1 MSSRESDNAHPQ
13 PRRGGPD
20 AYPSGTP
27 PYGTGLPGGIGADP
41 AAGRTAPGP
50 RADEADAPKTTE
62 TTLTTRVRINIPGS
76 RPIPPVVVQS
86 KVKDEKPAEP
96 SGPRHRG
103 GAGDPVLGV
112 MDSGART
119 STPPNLPPE
128 WQEPTAPRSAPKGS
142 ESDST
147 GEWFKPRQKGRPE
160 PAPAA
165 TAPAAPARPAQPTA
179 GGPKGAAPA
188 PQAAP
193 RPSGAPA
200 SPFAPADPAASSRT
214 GGHPLPRQDDPSAA
228 ARDPFAA
235 EQDPF
240 GQDGFGQDGFA
251 QDGFAQQQDPFATSR
266 DPFAPDPFAQP
277 QPPAAE
283 RETPPADPFA
293 APQDPFAPGRP
304 GQRQSGQGQSGQ
316 DPFAGP
322 RSPRPPA
329 GGGPEQRPP
338 AGDDRFAAPRP
349 GAQSARAAAG
359 EPEDTQIGGFDP
371 ITGDEPAPGADI
383 SDPPTTQLFLKA
395 PGTDG
400 DPFAAPPAAPPADG
414 RGPRPAGDGGGR
426 FADLPA
432 AQPFPGGPRAAAP
445 KREQAPAAQPPAAE
459 PKPAAPAAPAAKKKG
474 GGRGKKLVVTGI
486 GGVLFLGAAAYGAGL
501 MMNQSD
507 IPKGTTVLG
516 TDIGGDSRD
525 QAVKALDGEVA
536 KVGQQPV
543 RVKLGEQ
550 SLTLDPASAGLSF
563 DTTATVDGLT
573 HHSYNPVDVLGSLTG
588 SAKAVEPQVRIDRA
602 KLKVALDE
610 LGAKSGQSMQEGYVR
625 FTEAGGVEVVPA
637 GGGKA
642 LDSAAGAGLVEQAYR
657 GRAAGKPD
665 AEVVLPVADAQ
676 PKVGQDALQAAADGL
691 GKQVMGGNV
700 TVTAGGKQFVFG
712 RNTAAKALVLAPD
725 ATGTVVLKW
734 DMNQLTTAIG
744 TTFDKVRITKN
755 GQQVPVTAQDVADA
769 IGQGVTKTGKDRS
782 VKIPA

>member
-1 MSSRESDNAHPQ
+1 MSSREPDNAHPQ

-27 PYGTGLPGGIGADP
+27 PYGTGVPGGLGADP
-41 AAGRTAPGP
+41 AAGRNAPDRRP
-50 RADEADAPKTTE
+50 EEPEAPKATE
-62 TTLTTRVRINIPGS
+62 TKLTTRVRINIPGS

-86 KVKDEKPAEP
+86 KVKEEKPAKPEQPAEP

-119 STPPNLPPE
+119 ATPPNLPPE
-128 WQEPTAPRSAPKGS
+128 WQEPAAPRPGGPKGS

-165 TAPAAPARPAQPTA
+165 SAPVAPAQPAPAAPP
-179 GGPKGAAPA
+179 APA
-188 PQAAP
+188 AQQQAAP

-200 SPFAPADPAASSRT
+200 SPFAPADPASSRT
-214 GGHPLPRQDDPSAA
+214 GGHRLPRQDDRFAA
-228 ARDPFAA
+228 A
-235 EQDPF
+235 Q
-240 GQDGFGQDGFA
+240 
-251 QDGFAQQQDPFATSR
+251 
-266 DPFAPDPFAQP
+266 
-277 QPPAAE
+277 
-283 RETPPADPFA
+283 DPFA
-293 APQDPFAPGRP
+293 APQDPFAAPQDAFAQQP
-304 GQRQSGQGQSGQ
+304 AQ
-316 DPFAGP
+316 DPFA
-322 RSPRPPA
+322 RP
-329 GGGPEQRPP
+329 Q
-338 AGDDRFAAPRP
+338 P
-349 GAQSARAAAG
+349 GAQPPAAARDPFADGPGPERRPQAAAG

-371 ITGDEPAPGADI
+371 VTGEEPAPGAAI

-395 PGTDG
+395 PGTPG
-400 DPFAAPPAAPPADG
+400 DPFTDPFAEA
-414 RGPRPAGDGGGR
+414 RGPRPTGDGGGR

-445 KREQAPAAQPPAAE
+445 KREQAPAAQPPAARPAAGE

-474 GGRGKKLVVTGI
+474 GRGKKLVVTGV

-525 QAVKALDGEVA
+525 QAVKVLDGSVA

-543 RVKLGEQ
+543 RLKVGDQ

-573 HHSYNPVDVLGSLTG
+573 KHSYSPVDVLGSLTG
-588 SAKAVEPQVRIDRA
+588 DAKAVAPQVRIDRA
-602 KLKVALDE
+602 KLKAALDD
-610 LGAKSGQSMQEGYVR
+610 LGGKSGQSLQEGYVK
-625 FTEAGGVEVVPA
+625 FTTSGGTEVVPGA
-637 GGGKA
+637 GGKA
-642 LDSAAGAGLVEQAYR
+642 LDSASAVDLVEQAYR
-657 GRAAGKPD
+657 GRAAGRAD
-665 AEVVLPVADAQ
+665 AEVVLPVTDAQ

-691 GKQVMGGNV
+691 GKQVTAGNV
-700 TVTAGGKQFVFG
+700 TVKAGGKQFLFG
-712 RNTAAKALVLAPD
+712 RNTAAGALTLAPD
-725 ATGTVVLKW
+725 ASGAVVLKW
-734 DMNQLTTAIG
+734 NLDALTTSIG

-755 GQQVPVTAQDVADA
+755 GQQAAVTAQDVADA
-769 IGQGVTKTGKDRS
+769 IAQGITKTGKERS
-782 VKIPA
+782 VTLPS